1 MGRIRKGK
9 LLQRQKG
16 RYRLQQTQQSN
27 SGRQARQR
35 LMKNKQNLKRRL
47 ILLRQNSY
55 PTMIRRENNI
65 KWAVKLHRSVNKRKQ
80 RRQRGDTKRH
90 AARNIKI
97 RVS

>member
-9 LLQRQKG
+9 LLQRRKG
-16 RYRLQQTQQSN
+16 RYRLQQTQQSK
-27 SGRQARQR
+27 SGRQAGQR

-65 KWAVKLHRSVNKRKQ
+65 KWAVKSHRSVNKRK
-80 RRQRGDTKRH
+80 
-90 AARNIKI
+90 
-97 RVS
+97 